1 MDDGSVNVNTSKQ
14 RSSIKH
20 TVLIATCTDKDT
32 ANMIVE
38 YFQEKWN
45 IKFRVFPEQGQ
56 KTLTYSI
63 ATTSE
68 EECRKFNNLVYPYVK
83 QVPSLLQKLRNNY
96 TKEKFKQLQLINPE
110 VQDLLFL

>member
-1 MDDGSVNVNTSKQ
+1 LLNWLTPLEVAIWFMDDGSVNVNTSKQ

-45 IKFRVFPEQGQ
+45 IKFRVFPE
-56 KTLTYSI
+56 
-63 ATTSE
+63 
-68 EECRKFNNLVYPYVK
+68 
-83 QVPSLLQKLRNNY
+83 
-96 TKEKFKQLQLINPE
+96 
-110 VQDLLFL
+110 